1 MFERRSLKWPITL
14 GVIMIVLIVALTVG
28 WIMLAV
34 SGALNEKGAAP
45 LYWTLLTVGTTFLVL
60 VLVGV
65 VMYLALSVK
74 EINLNRRQ
82 SNFMDAVTHELKSP
96 IASLKLYLQT
106 LHRRQV
112 SEEEQAKFHRY
123 MLEDTRLGLSLL
135 VSVGKLTG
143 VPTPLAAGLL
153 ALGTAITGR
162 DLYEEGRTM
171 ESLGLADLD
180 IDALNRLLREGL

>member
-28 WIMLAV
+28 WILLAV
-34 SGALNEKGAAP
+34 SGMLNEKGPAP

-82 SNFMDAVTHELKSP
+82 SNFIDAVTHELKSP

-112 SEEEQAKFHRY
+112 SAEEDH
-123 MLEDTRLGLSLL
+123 
-135 VSVGKLTG
+135 
-143 VPTPLAAGLL
+143 
-153 ALGTAITGR
+153 
-162 DLYEEGRTM
+162 
-171 ESLGLADLD
+171 
-180 IDALNRLLREGL
+180 